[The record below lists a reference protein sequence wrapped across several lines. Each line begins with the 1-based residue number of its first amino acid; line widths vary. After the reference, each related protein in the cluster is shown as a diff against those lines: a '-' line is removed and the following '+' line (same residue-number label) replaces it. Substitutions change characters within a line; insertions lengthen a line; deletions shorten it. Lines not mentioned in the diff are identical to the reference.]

1 MRREM
6 VERGGLFFELLFLW
20 WLMSLSVYHYH
31 LLFVSGLP
39 PLLPESVCICSGLP
53 VEEKEGEGGGG
64 SGGGGE
70 RGET

>member
-1 MRREM
+1 M
-6 VERGGLFFELLFLW
+6 VEGGGLFFELLFLW

-39 PLLPESVCICSGLP
+39 PLLPESLCICSGLS
-53 VEEKEGEGGGG
+53 VEEKEGEGGR
-64 SGGGGE
+64 GGGE